1 MRPLTAEYGKLHSR
15 IARLYDCDCPDCGAG
30 RTVLKQDENGDKIA
44 FEIFRR
50 AYKRVFG
57 RRGMSPE
64 MLSEKPIAAAIEATA
79 SVLREAAA
87 PALESA
93 VVPPEMRRALS
104 EDIFVFSG
112 FKTYHNLKEASALLL
127 DEDGKIKPF
136 GRYLQDIRAI
146 HERYNKSY
154 LEAEYLF
161 ATQSARMAGKWQEH
175 AQDEDRYNLQYRTA
189 GDARVRQEHQ
199 ALDLVT
205 LPASDPFWAEYY
217 PPNGWRCRCNV
228 VRVRKG
234 KYEESDSDRAV
245 EAGRAATEDKL
256 QIFRF
261 NPGRQNVIFPPH
273 HPYYGRQG
281 YGHCLNPHLAADMG
295 GNEVCKVLAEVKK
308 LEREER
314 RRALREAD
322 KKVKEWA
329 KEHAGIH
336 ASAHYETGRIKINS
350 TIAGRFADHAR
361 SEENKW
367 LIREI
372 KDRPEKLHF
381 LRRAELGAN
390 KDMSNPAHVKNV
402 SKKDDR
408 GVIAYNYYNYVID
421 GKIYRVGFEVI
432 SKGGRVWEEPYFVQG
447 PFPEKNKG

>member
-15 IARLYDCDCPDCGAG
+15 IARLYDCDCPDCAAG
-30 RTVLKQDENGDKIA
+30 RTVLKQGENGDKIA

-50 AYKRVFG
+50 AYRRVFG

-64 MLSEKPIAAAIEATA
+64 MLSEKPIAAAIGATA

-127 DEDGKIKPF
+127 DEDGKVKPF
-136 GRYLQDIRAI
+136 SRYLQDIRGI

-161 ATQSARMAGKWQEH
+161 ATQSARMADKWQEH
-175 AQDEDRYNLQYRTA
+175 ARDEDRYNLQYRTA

-245 EAGRAATEDKL
+245 DAGRAATEDKL
-256 QIFRF
+256 RIFRF
-261 NPGRQNVIFPPH
+261 NPGREKVIFPKR

-281 YGHCLNPHLAADMG
+281 YGHCLNPNLAADMG
-295 GNEVCKVLAEVKK
+295 GNEVCKVLAEVM
-308 LEREER
+308 
-314 RRALREAD
+314 RAKENPRNMTLKEID
-322 KKVKEWA
+322 KEIKAWA
-329 KEHAGIH
+329 KTGGGVRKSEH
-336 ASAHYETGRIKINS
+336 YKTGALKLTFDTIKRYL
-350 TIAGRFADHAR
+350 GHAR
-361 SEENKW
+361 NADEKWLLADIEENPQRLKFV
-367 LIREI
+367 RF
-372 KDRPEKLHF
+372 DP
-381 LRRAELGAN
+381 LGDN
-390 KDMSNPAHVKNV
+390 KDMSSERDKKNV
-402 SKKDDR
+402 TKKAERHVTGYNVYDYEIR
-408 GVIAYNYYNYVID
+408 G
-421 GKIYRVGFEVI
+421 KSYRIGFEVI
-432 SKGGRVWEEPYFVQG
+432 RKGEELYEQPYYVKK
-447 PFPEKNKG
+447 KN

>member
-1 MRPLTAEYGKLHSR
+1 MRPLTAEYDKLHSR
-15 IARLYDCDCPDCGAG
+15 IAHLYDCDCPDCAG
-30 RTVLKQDENGDKIA
+30 RRTVLKQDENGDKIA

-50 AYKRVFG
+50 AYRRVFG

-79 SVLREAAA
+79 AVIREAAA

-127 DEDGKIKPF
+127 DEDGKVKPF
-136 GRYLQDIRAI
+136 SRYLQDIRGI
-146 HERYNKSY
+146 HERYNRSY

-175 AQDEDRYNLQYRTA
+175 TQDEDRYNLQYRTA

-245 EAGRAATEDKL
+245 DAGRAATEDKL
-256 QIFRF
+256 RIFRF
-261 NPGRQNVIFPPH
+261 NPGREKVIFPKH

-281 YGHCLNPHLAADMG
+281 YGHCLNPNLAADMG
-295 GNEVCKVLAEVKK
+295 GNEVCKVLAEVM
-308 LEREER
+308 
-314 RRALREAD
+314 RAKENPRNMTLKEID
-322 KKVKEWA
+322 KEIKAWA
-329 KEHAGIH
+329 KTGGGVRKSEH
-336 ASAHYETGRIKINS
+336 YKTGALKLTFDTIKRYL
-350 TIAGRFADHAR
+350 GHAR
-361 SEENKW
+361 NADEKWLLADIEENPQRLKFV
-367 LIREI
+367 RF
-372 KDRPEKLHF
+372 DP
-381 LRRAELGAN
+381 LGDN
-390 KDMSNPAHVKNV
+390 KDMSSERDKKNV
-402 SKKDDR
+402 TKKAERHVTGYNVYDYEIR
-408 GVIAYNYYNYVID
+408 G
-421 GKIYRVGFEVI
+421 KSYRIGFEVI
-432 SKGGRVWEEPYFVQG
+432 RKGEELYEQPYYVKK
-447 PFPEKNKG
+447 KN

>member
-15 IARLYDCDCPDCGAG
+15 IARLYDCDCPDCVAG
-30 RTVLKQDENGDKIA
+30 RTVLKQGENGDKIA
-44 FEIFRR
+44 LEIFRR
-50 AYKRVFG
+50 AYRRVFG

-93 VVPPEMRRALS
+93 VVPPEMRRALA

-127 DEDGKIKPF
+127 DEDGKVKPF
-136 GRYLQDIRAI
+136 SRYLQDIRAI
-146 HERYNKSY
+146 HERYNRSY

-161 ATQSARMAGKWQEH
+161 ATQSARMADKWQEH

-234 KYEESDSDRAV
+234 KYEESDSGRAV

-256 QIFRF
+256 RIFRF
-261 NPGRQNVIFPPH
+261 NPGRQKVIFPPH

-295 GNEVCKVLAEVKK
+295 GNEVCKVLAEVM
-308 LEREER
+308 
-314 RRALREAD
+314 RAKENPRNMTLKEID
-322 KKVKEWA
+322 KEIKAWA
-329 KEHAGIH
+329 KSGGGVRKSE
-336 ASAHYETGRIKINS
+336 HYETGALKLTYDTIKRYL
-350 TIAGRFADHAR
+350 GHAR
-361 SEENKW
+361 NADEKWLLADIEENPQRLKFV
-367 LIREI
+367 RF
-372 KDRPEKLHF
+372 DP
-381 LRRAELGAN
+381 LGDN
-390 KDMSNPAHVKNV
+390 KDMSSERDKKNV
-402 SKKDDR
+402 TKKAER
-408 GVIAYNYYNYVID
+408 HVTGYNVYDYEIG
-421 GKIYRVGFEVI
+421 GKSYRIGFEVVR
-432 SKGGRVWEEPYFVQG
+432 KGEELYEQPYYVKK
-447 PFPEKNKG
+447 KN

>member
-15 IARLYDCDCPDCGAG
+15 IARLYDCDCPDCAG
-30 RTVLKQDENGDKIA
+30 RRTVLKQDENGDKIA

-50 AYKRVFG
+50 AYRRVFG

-79 SVLREAAA
+79 AVLREAAA

-127 DEDGKIKPF
+127 DEDGKVKPF

-161 ATQSARMAGKWQEH
+161 ATQSARMADKWQEH
-175 AQDEDRYNLQYRTA
+175 AQDEDRYDLQYRTA

-234 KYEESDSDRAV
+234 KYEESDSGRAV

-256 QIFRF
+256 RIFRF
-261 NPGRQNVIFPPH
+261 NPGRQKVIFPPR

-281 YGHCLNPHLAADMG
+281 YGHCLNPNLAADMG
-295 GNEVCKVLAEVKK
+295 GNEVCKVLAEVM
-308 LEREER
+308 
-314 RRALREAD
+314 RAKENPRSMTFKEID
-322 KKVKEWA
+322 KEIKTWA
-329 KEHAGIH
+329 KENGGFRRSDAYRSG
-336 ASAHYETGRIKINS
+336 ALRITKDTAKRYLS
-350 TIAGRFADHAR
+350 HAR
-361 SEENKW
+361 SAEEKWLLADIEENPQ
-367 LIREI
+367 R
-372 KDRPEKLHF
+372 
-381 LRRAELGAN
+381 LRFVRFDVLGDN
-390 KDMSNPAHVKNV
+390 KDMSIPKDKKNIEG
-402 SKKDDR
+402 KARR
-408 GVIAYNYYNYVID
+408 GVIGYNVYDYEKD
-421 GKIYRVGFEVI
+421 GKTYRVGFEVVEKEAG
-432 SKGGRVWEEPYFVQG
+432 SWEQPYYVKK
-447 PFPEKNKG
+447 KN

>member
-1 MRPLTAEYGKLHSR
+1 MRPLPAEYGKLHSR
-15 IARLYDCDCPDCGAG
+15 IEHLYDCDCPDCAG
-30 RTVLKQDENGDKIA
+30 RRTALKQDENGDKIA
-44 FEIFRR
+44 FEVFRR
-50 AYKRVFG
+50 AYRRVFG

-64 MLSEKPIAAAIEATA
+64 MLSERPIASAIEATA
-79 SVLREAAA
+79 AVLREAAA

-127 DEDGKIKPF
+127 DEDGKVKPF
-136 GRYLQDIRAI
+136 SRYLQDVRAI
-146 HERYNKSY
+146 HERYNRSY

-161 ATQSARMAGKWQEH
+161 ATQSARMADKWQEH

-256 QIFRF
+256 RIFRF
-261 NPGRQNVIFPPH
+261 NPGRQKVIFPPH

-295 GNEVCKVLAEVKK
+295 GNEVCKVLAEVM
-308 LEREER
+308 
-314 RRALREAD
+314 RAKENPRNMTFKEID
-322 KKVKEWA
+322 KEIKTWA
-329 KEHAGIH
+329 KENGGFRRSDAYRSG
-336 ASAHYETGRIKINS
+336 ALRITKDTAKRYLS
-350 TIAGRFADHAR
+350 HAR
-361 SEENKW
+361 SAEEKWLLADIEENPQ
-367 LIREI
+367 R
-372 KDRPEKLHF
+372 
-381 LRRAELGAN
+381 LRFVRFDVLGDN
-390 KDMSNPAHVKNV
+390 KDMSIPKDKKNIEG
-402 SKKDDR
+402 KARR
-408 GVIAYNYYNYVID
+408 GVIGYNVYDYEKD
-421 GKIYRVGFEVI
+421 GKTYRVGFEVVEKEAG
-432 SKGGRVWEEPYFVQG
+432 SWEQPYYVKK
-447 PFPEKNKG
+447 KN

>member
-1 MRPLTAEYGKLHSR
+1 MRPLTAEYGKLHAR
-15 IARLYDCDCPDCGAG
+15 IAHLYDCDCPDCAG
-30 RTVLKQDENGDKIA
+30 RRTVLKQGGNDDKIP

-50 AYKRVFG
+50 AYRRIFG

-127 DEDGKIKPF
+127 NEDGKVKPF
-136 GRYLQDIRAI
+136 GRYLQDIRGI

-161 ATQSARMAGKWQEH
+161 ATQSARMADKWQEH

-228 VRVRKG
+228 VRVRKD
-234 KYEESDSDRAV
+234 KYEESNSARAI

-256 QIFRF
+256 RIFRF
-261 NPGRQNVIFPPH
+261 NPGRQKVIFPPH

-281 YGHCLNPHLAADMG
+281 YGHCLNPNLAADMG
-295 GNEVCKVLAEVKK
+295 GNEVCKVLAEVMRAKENPQNMTFK
-308 LEREER
+308 EIDREI
-314 RRALREAD
+314 
-322 KKVKEWA
+322 KTWA
-329 KEHAGIH
+329 KENGGLRRSDAYRSG
-336 ASAHYETGRIKINS
+336 ALRITKDTAKRYLS
-350 TIAGRFADHAR
+350 HAR
-361 SEENKW
+361 SAEEKWLLADIEENPQ
-367 LIREI
+367 R
-372 KDRPEKLHF
+372 
-381 LRRAELGAN
+381 LRFVRFDTLGDN
-390 KDMSNPAHVKNV
+390 KDMSIPKDRKNIEG
-402 SKKDDR
+402 KARR
-408 GVIAYNYYNYVID
+408 GVIGYNVYDYEKD
-421 GKIYRVGFEVI
+421 GKTYRVGFEVVE
-432 SKGGRVWEEPYFVQG
+432 KEAAVWEQPYYVKK
-447 PFPEKNKG
+447 KN

>member
-1 MRPLTAEYGKLHSR
+1 MRPLTAEYGKLHAR
-15 IARLYDCDCPDCGAG
+15 IAHLYDCDCPDCAG
-30 RTVLKQDENGDKIA
+30 RRTALKQDENGDKIP

-50 AYKRVFG
+50 AYRRIFG

-64 MLSEKPIAAAIEATA
+64 MLSEKPIAEAIEATA

-136 GRYLQDIRAI
+136 GRYLQDIRSI

-161 ATQSARMAGKWQEH
+161 ATQSARMADKWQEQ
-175 AQDEDRYNLQYRTA
+175 ARDEDRYSLQYRTA

-228 VRVRKG
+228 VRVRKD
-234 KYEESDSDRAV
+234 KYEESNSARAI

-256 QIFRF
+256 RIFRF
-261 NPGRQNVIFPPH
+261 NPGRQKVIFPPH

-295 GNEVCKVLAEVKK
+295 GNEVCKVLAEVM
-308 LEREER
+308 
-314 RRALREAD
+314 RAKDNPRNMTLKEID
-322 KKVKEWA
+322 KEIKAWA
-329 KEHAGIH
+329 KTGGGVRKSE
-336 ASAHYETGRIKINS
+336 HYETGALKLTHDTVKRYL
-350 TIAGRFADHAR
+350 GHAR
-361 SEENKW
+361 NADEKWLLADIEEN
-367 LIREI
+367 
-372 KDRPEKLHF
+372 PQQ
-381 LRRAELGAN
+381 LRFVRFDPLGDN
-390 KDMSNPAHVKNV
+390 KDMSSERDKKNV
-402 SKKDDR
+402 TKKAER
-408 GVIAYNYYNYVID
+408 HVTGYNVYDYEIG
-421 GKIYRVGFEVI
+421 GKSYRIGFEVI
-432 SKGGRVWEEPYFVQG
+432 RKGEELYEQPYYVKK
-447 PFPEKNKG
+447 KN